1 VAQRRKVEA
10 AMAQGRLRA
19 VVATSSLDSWPRLF
33 KPRHARGF
41 SFIRRPQLLARAAMA
56 KSSPR
61 AHKRSNAVRPSTWP
75 LRDQRPPEGATA
87 EKACPSAPT
96 VGSEPEQRA
105 FNRQCLIAF
114 RA

>member
-75 LRDQRPPEGATA
+75 LRDQRPPEARPRKRRA
-87 EKACPSAPT
+87 LPLPPLDPNRS
-96 VGSEPEQRA
+96 SE
-105 FNRQCLIAF
+105 LSIAN
-114 RA
+114 A